1 MYMNEEKKIE
11 LIMGHLEGTL
21 DARQQAELQQALN
34 QGLIAPQELTGLQT
48 LQVQLAGLPEPEP
61 SPLLREGF
69 YAMLQEQKQMPTQPN
84 SVLQALGSWLS
95 SLNGDRLVRQLAYS
109 LVVLAVGV
117 GVGYWLSPAR
127 SYESQLSTL
136 TGEVQQ
142 MREMMLLTLL
152 EQPSATERLRAV
164 SLSTDL
170 ESADTRVTQALL
182 QTLNNDPNVNVR
194 LATIEALLPHAGKP
208 AVREGLIQAIAHQES
223 PLVQIALADVMVAL
237 QEKRSIEHLRQLLHR
252 EDLNGAVQAKVKESI
267 EVLL

>member
-1 MYMNEEKKIE
+1 MNEEKKIE

-21 DARQQAELQQALN
+21 DARQQAELQQALD
-34 QGLIAPQELTGLQT
+34 QGLIAAHELAGLQQ
-48 LQVQLAGLPEPEP
+48 LQVQLSGLPEPEP

-69 YAMLQEQKQMPTQPN
+69 YEMLQEQKQLPPKPSPFWQT
-84 SVLQALGSWLS
+84 LGSWLS

-117 GVGYWLSPAR
+117 GFGYWLSPAR
-127 SYESQLSTL
+127 SYENQLSTL

-142 MREMMLLTLL
+142 MREMMMLTLL

-164 SLSTDL
+164 SLSTNL
-170 ESADTRVTQALL
+170 ESADTRVIQALL
-182 QTLNNDPNVNVR
+182 QTLHHDPNVNVR
-194 LATIEALLPHAGKP
+194 LATIEALLPHASKP
-208 AVREGLIQAIAHQES
+208 VVREGLIQSIAHQES

-237 QEKRSIEHLRQLLHR
+237 QEKRSVKHLQKLLHR
-252 EDLNGAVQAKVKESI
+252 EELNGAVQAKVKQSI